1 PGTGAARARRRLPAG
16 ETACVPRGRRPRLP
30 RRAERRD
37 RGGVGRQGCRSPSG
51 GRRLA
56 RAGTPTARRGR
67 RTPGRPPQ
75 CRSRRRSGRPATN
88 PGRTLNH
95 PDDPF
100 VRRAAMARSV
110 ALRKAAR
117 QPPAHTAGD
126 GDDLLAR
133 YRDGDP
139 NAFQELFQAYGEKL
153 VQFFY
158 RLCWDRDRAEDFT
171 QDLFLRLLRRAS
183 AYRPEGR
190 LSTFIF
196 RVATNL
202 WIDHYRSTR
211 PHPRLY
217 SLDQPMLDASPAA
230 FTPPRD
236 RGPDPVDSAIGDE
249 EKERLRRA
257 LEA

>member
-1 PGTGAARARRRLPAG
+1 
-16 ETACVPRGRRPRLP
+16 
-30 RRAERRD
+30 
-37 RGGVGRQGCRSPSG
+37 
-51 GRRLA
+51 
-56 RAGTPTARRGR
+56 
-67 RTPGRPPQ
+67 
-75 CRSRRRSGRPATN
+75 
-88 PGRTLNH
+88 
-95 PDDPF
+95 
-100 VRRAAMARSV
+100 MARSV

-257 LEA
+257 LEALNEPHRIVLELAVYQELPYGEISQILGIPVGTVKSRMFNTVRALKERLLASDDGAGAVAAGGA

>member
-1 PGTGAARARRRLPAG
+1 
-16 ETACVPRGRRPRLP
+16 
-30 RRAERRD
+30 
-37 RGGVGRQGCRSPSG
+37 
-51 GRRLA
+51 
-56 RAGTPTARRGR
+56 
-67 RTPGRPPQ
+67 
-75 CRSRRRSGRPATN
+75 
-88 PGRTLNH
+88 
-95 PDDPF
+95 
-100 VRRAAMARSV
+100 MARSV

-249 EKERLRRA
+249 EKERMRRA
-257 LEA
+257 LEALNEPHRIVLELAVYQELPYGEISQILGIPVGTVKSRMFNTVRALKERLLASDDGAGAVAAGGA